1 MENIK
6 YKILAYAKANGVNS
20 VNFQT
25 EVIIN
30 KPSDGDVK
38 IDAWNLSIAE
48 PTFEQLNAL
57 ETEANTVKQEE
68 ETAKQA
74 DATNKASGNQKLLDL
89 GLTQAEATA
98 LTGYTPP
105 VAE

>member
-48 PTFEQLNAL
+48 PTFEQLDAL
-57 ETEANTVKQEE
+57 ETEATAI
-68 ETAKQA
+68 ETDEANEVQAKI
-74 DATNKASGNQKLLDL
+74 DLKASAKAKLIA
-89 GLTQAEATA
+89 GEPLTEDEANTI
-98 LTGYTPP
+98 
-105 VAE
+105 VI